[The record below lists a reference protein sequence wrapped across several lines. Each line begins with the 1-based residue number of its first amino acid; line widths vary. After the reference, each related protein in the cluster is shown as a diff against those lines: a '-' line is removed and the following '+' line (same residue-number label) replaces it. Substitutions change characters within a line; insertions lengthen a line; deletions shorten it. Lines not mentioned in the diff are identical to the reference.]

1 MQQNV
6 KNVETFYDR
15 VEQIAAHYQ
24 MKTYELLE
32 RCHIPYGTF
41 RSARF
46 RESDPQLRTIMR
58 IIHLFPRVRIEW
70 LISGEGD
77 MLLPDP
83 NIQVESDNA
92 EIKQLKKQI
101 EKLKAL
107 LLEKEQRIIE
117 LELRLSE

>member
-6 KNVETFYDR
+6 KDVETFYDR
-15 VEQIAAHYQ
+15 VEQIAAHYN
-24 MKTYELLE
+24 MKTHEVLE

-46 RESDPQLRTIMR
+46 RENDPQLRTIMR
-58 IIHLFPRVRIEW
+58 IAHIFHQVRIEW
-70 LISGEGD
+70 LITGKGD

-83 NIQVESDNA
+83 KIQAESDNA

-107 LLEKEQRIIE
+107 LLEKERRIIE
-117 LELRLSE
+117 LELRPDE